1 VAGGRAGAGARRAQ
15 SDRVTAPP
23 LAAAI
28 ESTSPGLH
36 DLLRRLIAFRTES
49 QAKEATHFPVEARR
63 CIDFVADFLSELGFA
78 VEGWDV
84 GPSATFDAHP
94 LIVARR
100 PGTGGGRSIAFN
112 GHVDVVPVGDSS
124 GWSQDPFGGAIV
136 DGRLYGR
143 GAADMKGGIAAAL
156 WATRTA
162 LEAGLDPRGDIS
174 FHIVSDEEVVGNG
187 TRAIVER
194 APVADVVVSVEPTE
208 LAMCVSEGGLVHF
221 RIEVEG
227 VEAHAST
234 RYLSV
239 HAGGKRAGG
248 VNAVEKAIKVIVA
261 LQELEREW
269 AVTKSHPILPAGY
282 DTLLP
287 GIIVGGPGGG
297 KDGRLNLFS
306 NAGTTPNYCSVE
318 YNLWFYP
325 DESFED
331 VKAEVESYVANVC
344 RADPWLREHPP
355 RFTWKIGHIYFPPL
369 DLSLDHPAVQATARA
384 LEAVGLDPVPRG
396 FGAATDL
403 AWYGERRLP
412 GLICGPGRLEQC
424 HVADEYIDTD
434 ALIQAAKVY
443 GLLLA
448 DWCA

>member
-1 VAGGRAGAGARRAQ
+1 
-15 SDRVTAPP
+15 
-23 LAAAI
+23 
-28 ESTSPGLH
+28 
-36 DLLRRLIAFRTES
+36 
-49 QAKEATHFPVEARR
+49 
-63 CIDFVADFLSELGFA
+63 
-78 VEGWDV
+78 
-84 GPSATFDAHP
+84 
-94 LIVARR
+94 
-100 PGTGGGRSIAFN
+100 
-112 GHVDVVPVGDSS
+112 
-124 GWSQDPFGGAIV
+124 
-136 DGRLYGR
+136 
-143 GAADMKGGIAAAL
+143 MKGGIAAAL
-156 WATRTA
+156 WAAKLA
-162 LEAGLDPRGDIS
+162 LETGFSPRGDIS

-187 TRAIVER
+187 TREIAAQ
-194 APVADVVVSVEPTE
+194 APAADVTISVEPTE
-208 LAMCVSEGGLVHF
+208 LAMCAAEGGLVHF

-239 HAGGKRAGG
+239 HAGGRGGGG
-248 VNAVEKAIKVIVA
+248 VNAVEKMIKIITA
-261 LQELEREW
+261 LQDLERHW
-269 AVTKSHPILPAGY
+269 ANVKSHPILPPGY
-282 DTLLP
+282 STLLP

-331 VKAEVESYVANVC
+331 VREEVEGFVADVC

-355 RFTWKIGHIYFPPL
+355 RFTWKIGHIYFPPM
-369 DLSLDHPAVQATARA
+369 DLPLDHPAVQALTRA
-384 LEAVGLDPVPRG
+384 LDAVGLDATPKG

-424 HVADEYIDTD
+424 HVADEYLDTE
-434 ALIQAAKVY
+434 ALVQAAKVY
-443 GLLLA
+443 GLLLT

>member
-1 VAGGRAGAGARRAQ
+1 MTSPSV
-15 SDRVTAPP
+15 VE
-23 LAAAI
+23 AI
-28 ESTSPGLH
+28 DSTSEGLH
-36 DLLRRLIAFRTES
+36 SLLRQLIAFRTES
-49 QAKEATHFPVEARR
+49 QAKEATHFPEEARR
-63 CIDFVADFLSELGFA
+63 CIDYVSDYLSRLGFEI
-78 VEGWDV
+78 EGWDV

-94 LIVARR
+94 LIVARL
-100 PGTGGGRSIAFN
+100 PGSGDGRSLAFN
-112 GHVDVVPVGDSS
+112 GHLDVVPVGDESA
-124 GWSQDPFGGAIV
+124 WSQDPFGGAIV

-143 GAADMKGGIAAAL
+143 GAADMKGGISAAL

-162 LEAGLDPRGDIS
+162 LESGFDPRGDIF

-187 TRAIVER
+187 TREIVLR
-194 APVADVVVSVEPTE
+194 APAADVTVSLEPTD
-208 LAMCVSEGGLVHF
+208 LAMCAAEGGLVHF

-234 RYLSV
+234 RHLSV

-248 VNAVEKAIKVIVA
+248 VNAVEKAVKIIVA

-297 KDGRLNLFS
+297 RDGRLNLFS

-331 VKAEVESYVANVC
+331 VKAEVESYVADVC

-355 RFTWKIGHIYFPPL
+355 VFTWGIGHIYFPPM
-369 DLSLDHPAVQATARA
+369 DLSLDHPAVRATARA
-384 LEAVGLDPVPRG
+384 LETVGLDATPRG

-403 AWYGERRLP
+403 AWYGEHGLP
-412 GLICGPGRLEQC
+412 GFICGPGRLEQC
-424 HVADEYIDTD
+424 HVADEYVDTD
-434 ALIQAAKVY
+434 ALVRAAKVY
-443 GLLLA
+443 GLLLT
-448 DWCA
+448 DWCG